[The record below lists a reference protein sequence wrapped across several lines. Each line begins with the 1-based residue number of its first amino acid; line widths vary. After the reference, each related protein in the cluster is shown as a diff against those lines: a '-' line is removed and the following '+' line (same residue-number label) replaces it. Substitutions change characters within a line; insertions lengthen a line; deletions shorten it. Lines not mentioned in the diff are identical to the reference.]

1 MTNQERARV
10 WAQHLSDQADSGLS
24 KQDYCARHG
33 INPATF
39 YYWQRKLRDQTPPAE
54 VVAAGFSRILAAPRH
69 ELVVCLPDGELT
81 LRSDSPAT
89 LAHVIKALA
98 HA

>member
-10 WAQHLSDQADSGLS
+10 WAQHLSDQADSGLA
-24 KQDYCARHG
+24 KKDYCARHG
-33 INPATF
+33 INSATF
-39 YYWQRKLRDQTPPAE
+39 YYWQRKFRDEPPATDE
-54 VVAAGFSRILAAPRH
+54 VTAGFSRIVAPPRH